1 MKELFKS
8 KLVVITLIKGFVFG
22 VSLNNSNTEMIVLIG
37 CIVFEFQLPKLFK
50 KETKSPYDII

>member
-22 VSLNNSNTEMIVLIG
+22 VSLNNSSTEMIVLIG
-37 CIVFEFQLPKLFK
+37 CIVFEFQLPKFPK